1 MSETLTERP
10 PVFVVRFRGGPADGV
25 FRLAVGR
32 VACRI
37 VIERDGR
44 RREYEYAGPEDQ
56 LEHTNVYNAG
66 EKRNVR
72 VSRVAA
78 VYHIFRPVA
87 EVRP

>member
-1 MSETLTERP
+1 MPEVSTEKP

-37 VIERDGR
+37 TIERDGR
-44 RREYEYAGPEDQ
+44 RREYEYAGAEDQ
-56 LEHTNVYNAG
+56 VEHSNVYNAG

-72 VSRVAA
+72 VSRVAT
-78 VYHIFRPVA
+78 VYHIFRPSVEA
-87 EVRP
+87 